1 MSSQALPI
9 IKRRPYSFGPF
20 YDFLMHHFPE
30 HRSQQNVF
38 DVPGFAAEMGYAH
51 ETIYKAIRQRE
62 PLKIGVALNILKLS
76 RTASGAK
83 PIYWEDLIS
92 FILPDYDEYRREGPA
107 LDSDISNLLD

>member
-1 MSSQALPI
+1 MSSETPTPT
-9 IKRRPYSFGPF
+9 KRRPYSFGPF

-62 PLKIGVALNILKLS
+62 PLKIGVALSILKLS
-76 RTASGAK
+76 RTAKGAT
-83 PIYWEDLIS
+83 PIYWDDLIS
-92 FILPDYDEYRREGPA
+92 FILPEYEEFRRGGGE
-107 LDSDISNLLD
+107 SDISNLLA